1 VSKYEP
7 IEKHLAALKENNI
20 TLTYAQMEELATFKL
35 PDSAYKHRAWWS
47 NGKKGGSK
55 FWLRVNWLVDAV
67 KLGESVSFRR
77 GEEKAR
83 PRKKAKET
91 VEVGDLFEI
100 MMSLDIAD
108 IPGIIKD
115 LQALMVEGLITAD
128 EFEEKRIRL
137 LALL

>member
-7 IEKHLAALKENNI
+7 IEKYLAMLKESAVS
-20 TLTYAQMEELATFKL
+20 LTYDQMEELATFKL

-77 GEEKAR
+77 GEDKPK
-83 PRKKAKET
+83 PRKKAKEA

-100 MMSLDIAD
+100 MMSLDVAD

-128 EFEEKRIRL
+128 EFEEKKNRL

>member
-1 VSKYEP
+1 MSKYEP